1 LENSNKKL
9 FEEILMF
16 LINLFSNLFNL
27 YFSENDL
34 IFNEDYLIDSFSKI
48 IEKSSMDNKYLII
61 FPSFINIIKTS
72 FYNTNNNISKD
83 NKIYNFIFNYLIT
96 NFSCDDLSILNPQ
109 CILIYKSLIILFTDK
124 KASKQKKIFSLDKII
139 DLVIKSDNEKLTF
152 SFLKLCEELN
162 KNNEEE
168 SINLSHYS
176 LNKYSKLINDNIN
189 ESFIEYI
196 SEKFK
201 ELFMEKRPNN
211 IEYDDNVYFIGD
223 GAGKAGNI
231 VTAAATGLVAAR
243 DILERE

>member
-1 LENSNKKL
+1 
-9 FEEILMF
+9 MF
-16 LINLFSNLFNL
+16 I
-27 YFSENDL
+27 
-34 IFNEDYLIDSFSKI
+34 
-48 IEKSSMDNKYLII
+48 
-61 FPSFINIIKTS
+61 
-72 FYNTNNNISKD
+72 
-83 NKIYNFIFNYLIT
+83 
-96 NFSCDDLSILNPQ
+96 
-109 CILIYKSLIILFTDK
+109 DK

-201 ELFMEKRPNN
+201 ELFMEKRKR
-211 IEYDDNVYFIGD
+211 I
-223 GAGKAGNI
+223 
-231 VTAAATGLVAAR
+231 
-243 DILERE
+243 